1 MITPAVPALA
11 PAACPQ
17 HWVGAMC
24 PPSPPA
30 TGTVSHNGACLVFQ
44 EAIGQVPKHFYK
56 LLPHPISPRGVCEAT
71 FVSFIEI
78 LVHFSLYTDKLEKT
92 ELPQVVICP
101 VLRPKM
107 HPMGPSLRERRESL
121 GACSVKGNKA
131 AEGSGAQVLREVAE
145 GAGIDQSAG
154 EEAQG

>member
-30 TGTVSHNGACLVFQ
+30 TGTVSHTGACLVFQ

-78 LVHFSLYTDKLEKT
+78 LGHFSLYADT
-92 ELPQVVICP
+92 
-101 VLRPKM
+101 
-107 HPMGPSLRERRESL
+107 
-121 GACSVKGNKA
+121 
-131 AEGSGAQVLREVAE
+131 VAYFYSHLCILNV
-145 GAGIDQSAG
+145 AF
-154 EEAQG
+154 